1 MSPDNENKKEGIPI
15 FELWSKYEEIAMHFN
30 DLIVKIRTQA
40 LGAVAAITTIAGIL
54 SKGNDIGSYNW
65 GLISSVFF
73 FLIVFWLAIWILD
86 FKYYNRLLHGAVD
99 AIIKL
104 EALSK
109 SGVTHVKEIDLSTCI
124 ENAVADEG
132 VQRSD
137 ARHAKISFGRKWF
150 YQLVLLAL
158 SFGFLYSV
166 YNRFCA

>member
-1 MSPDNENKKEGIPI
+1 MHTENENIKDGVPI
-15 FELWSKYEEIAMHFN
+15 FDLWNKYEEIAMHFN

-40 LGAVAAITTIAGIL
+40 LGAVAAITTISGIL

-73 FLIVFWLAIWILD
+73 FLIIFWLAIWILD

-109 SGVTHVKEIDLSTCI
+109 TGVTHVKEIDLSTCI
-124 ENAVADEG
+124 ENAVAGEGEQRTDE
-132 VQRSD
+132 
-137 ARHAKISFGRKWF
+137 RHNKITFGRKWF
-150 YQLVLLAL
+150 YLLVFLAL
-158 SFGFLYSV
+158 TFGFIYSL